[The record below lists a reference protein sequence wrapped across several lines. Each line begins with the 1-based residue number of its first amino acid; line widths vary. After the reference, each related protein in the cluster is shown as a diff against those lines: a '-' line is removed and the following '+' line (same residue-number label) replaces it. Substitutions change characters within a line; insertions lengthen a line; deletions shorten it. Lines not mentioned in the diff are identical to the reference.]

1 MLHMYKK
8 LLMTSSL
15 ALILAACGGEETK
28 TPEQSNADNQTK
40 QEEVQQSVEKDWTQ
54 DSRLQEPTEDTVC
67 AMCNMKVYT
76 KDHEMGV
83 FSAQAI
89 KADGSVVFY
98 DDIGCLLNAEFAN
111 MEVNEKFV
119 RDYNTLNWFNV
130 EQAYI
135 VKTTLKSPMNWGYIF
150 FKFEEDANTYI
161 KEHDG
166 ATLTSYTEVRQQALE
181 RRKAK
186 IKAGK
191 YFPAFIL
198 CLIFKIFHKICD
210 KSVVICAKT
219 KLTYLQDL
227 GVCI

>member
-1 MLHMYKK
+1 MYKK
-8 LLMTSSL
+8 LVMTSSL

-28 TPEQSNADNQTK
+28 APEQSNTEDQT
-40 QEEVQQSVEKDWTQ
+40 QQVEQAVEKDWTQ
-54 DSRLQEPTEDTVC
+54 DARLQEPTEETVC

-89 KADGSVVFY
+89 KADGSIVFY

-111 MEVNEKFV
+111 VEVNEKFV

-135 VKTTLKSPMNWGYIF
+135 VKTNLKSPMNWGYIF
-150 FKFEEDANTYI
+150 FKYEDDADKYI
-161 KEHDG
+161 AENEG
-166 ATLTSYTEVRQQALE
+166 SELTSYTKVRQEALE

-186 IKAGK
+186 MNATN
-191 YFPAFIL
+191 
-198 CLIFKIFHKICD
+198 
-210 KSVVICAKT
+210 T
-219 KLTYLQDL
+219 KVDMNSEGAEHQQVNQSEEDSNHE
-227 GVCI
+227 

>member
-1 MLHMYKK
+1 M
-8 LLMTSSL
+8 
-15 ALILAACGGEETK
+15 
-28 TPEQSNADNQTK
+28 EQA
-40 QEEVQQSVEKDWTQ
+40 VEKDWTQ
-54 DSRLQEPTEDTVC
+54 DARLQEPTEETVC

-89 KADGSVVFY
+89 KADGSIVFY

-111 MEVNEKFV
+111 VEVNEKFV

-150 FKFEEDANTYI
+150 FKYEDDADKYI
-161 KEHDG
+161 AENEG
-166 ATLTSYTEVRQQALE
+166 SELTSYTKVRQEALE

-186 IKAGK
+186 MNATNTTVDMNSEG
-191 YFPAFIL
+191 AE
-198 CLIFKIFHKICD
+198 HQQGNESEED
-210 KSVVICAKT
+210 SSNHE
-219 KLTYLQDL
+219 
-227 GVCI
+227 

>member
-1 MLHMYKK
+1 MYKK
-8 LLMTSSL
+8 LLIASSL
-15 ALILAACGGEETK
+15 ALILAACSNEETK
-28 TPEQSNADNQTK
+28 TEEKSNADEQTQ

-54 DSRLQEPTEDTVC
+54 DARLQEPTEETVC

-89 KADGSVVFY
+89 KADGSIAFY

-111 MEVNEKFV
+111 VEVNEKFV

-135 VKTTLKSPMNWGYIF
+135 VKTQLKSPMNWGYIF
-150 FKFEEDANTYI
+150 FKYEDDSQKYI
-161 KEHDG
+161 AENEG
-166 ATLTSYTEVRQQALE
+166 AELTSYTEVRQQALE

-186 IKAGK
+186 QQAAGMNGNNSAGGNMNK
-191 YFPAFIL
+191 EGAMNQQGNESEE
-198 CLIFKIFHKICD
+198 D
-210 KSVVICAKT
+210 SSSNE
-219 KLTYLQDL
+219 
-227 GVCI
+227 

>member
-1 MLHMYKK
+1 MYKK
-8 LLMTSSL
+8 LFMASSL

-28 TPEQSNADNQTK
+28 TSEQSTADDQT
-40 QEEVQQSVEKDWTQ
+40 QQVEQAVEKDWTQ
-54 DSRLQEPTEDTVC
+54 DARLQEPTEETVC

-89 KADGSVVFY
+89 KADGSIVFY

-111 MEVNEKFV
+111 VEVNEKFV

-150 FKFEEDANTYI
+150 FKYEDDADKYI
-161 KEHDG
+161 AENEG
-166 ATLTSYTEVRQQALE
+166 SELTSYTKVRQEALE

-186 IKAGK
+186 LNATN
-191 YFPAFIL
+191 
-198 CLIFKIFHKICD
+198 
-210 KSVVICAKT
+210 KT
-219 KLTYLQDL
+219 VDMNSEGAEHQQGNDSEEDSSNHE
-227 GVCI
+227 

>member
-1 MLHMYKK
+1 MIRMYKK
-8 LLMTSSL
+8 LFMTSSL

-28 TPEQSNADNQTK
+28 APEQSNTDDQT
-40 QEEVQQSVEKDWTQ
+40 QQVEQAVEKDWTQ
-54 DSRLQEPTEDTVC
+54 DARLQEPTEETVC

-89 KADGSVVFY
+89 KADGSIVFY

-111 MEVNEKFV
+111 VEVNEKFV

-150 FKFEEDANTYI
+150 FKYEDDADKYI
-161 KEHDG
+161 AENEG
-166 ATLTSYTEVRQQALE
+166 SELTSYTKVRQEALE

-186 IKAGK
+186 MNATN
-191 YFPAFIL
+191 
-198 CLIFKIFHKICD
+198 
-210 KSVVICAKT
+210 T
-219 KLTYLQDL
+219 KVDMNSEGAEHQQGNESEEDSSNHE
-227 GVCI
+227 

>member
-1 MLHMYKK
+1 MYKK
-8 LLMTSSL
+8 LFMASSL

-28 TPEQSNADNQTK
+28 TSEKSNADDQT
-40 QEEVQQSVEKDWTQ
+40 QQVEQAVEKDWTQ
-54 DSRLQEPTEDTVC
+54 DARLQEPTEETVC

-89 KADGSVVFY
+89 KADGSIVFY

-111 MEVNEKFV
+111 VEVNEKFV

-150 FKFEEDANTYI
+150 FKYEDDADKYI
-161 KEHDG
+161 AENEG
-166 ATLTSYTEVRQQALE
+166 SELTSYTKVRQEALE

-186 IKAGK
+186 MNATN
-191 YFPAFIL
+191 
-198 CLIFKIFHKICD
+198 
-210 KSVVICAKT
+210 T
-219 KLTYLQDL
+219 KVDMNSEGAEHQQGNESEEDTSNHE
-227 GVCI
+227 

>member
-1 MLHMYKK
+1 MIRMYKK
-8 LLMTSSL
+8 LFMTSSL

-28 TPEQSNADNQTK
+28 APEQSNTEDQT
-40 QEEVQQSVEKDWTQ
+40 QQVEQAVEKDWTQ
-54 DSRLQEPTEDTVC
+54 DARLQEPTEETVC

-89 KADGSVVFY
+89 KADGSIVFY

-111 MEVNEKFV
+111 VEVNEKFV

-150 FKFEEDANTYI
+150 FKYEDDAKKYI
-161 KEHDG
+161 AENEG
-166 ATLTSYTEVRQQALE
+166 SELTSYTKVRQEALE

-186 IKAGK
+186 MNATSTTVDMNSEG
-191 YFPAFIL
+191 AE
-198 CLIFKIFHKICD
+198 HQQGNESQED
-210 KSVVICAKT
+210 SSNHE
-219 KLTYLQDL
+219 
-227 GVCI
+227 

>member
-1 MLHMYKK
+1 MYKK
-8 LLMTSSL
+8 LFMASSL

-28 TPEQSNADNQTK
+28 APEQSNTENQT
-40 QEEVQQSVEKDWTQ
+40 QQVEQAVEKDWTQ
-54 DSRLQEPTEDTVC
+54 DARLQEPTEETVC

-89 KADGSVVFY
+89 KADGSIVFY

-111 MEVNEKFV
+111 VEVNEKFV

-135 VKTTLKSPMNWGYIF
+135 VKTNLKSPMNWGYIF
-150 FKFEEDANTYI
+150 FKYEDDADKYI
-161 KEHDG
+161 AENEG
-166 ATLTSYTEVRQQALE
+166 SELTSYTKVRQEALE

-186 IKAGK
+186 MNATN
-191 YFPAFIL
+191 
-198 CLIFKIFHKICD
+198 
-210 KSVVICAKT
+210 T
-219 KLTYLQDL
+219 KVDMNSEGAEHQQGNESEEDSSNHE
-227 GVCI
+227 

>member
-1 MLHMYKK
+1 MYKK
-8 LLMTSSL
+8 LFMASSL

-28 TPEQSNADNQTK
+28 TSEQSNADDQT
-40 QEEVQQSVEKDWTQ
+40 QQVEQAVEKDWTQ
-54 DSRLQEPTEDTVC
+54 DARLQEPTEETVC

-89 KADGSVVFY
+89 KADGSIVFY

-111 MEVNEKFV
+111 VEVNEKFV

-150 FKFEEDANTYI
+150 FKYEDDANKYI
-161 KEHDG
+161 AENEG
-166 ATLTSYTEVRQQALE
+166 SELTSYTKVRQEALE

-186 IKAGK
+186 MNATN
-191 YFPAFIL
+191 
-198 CLIFKIFHKICD
+198 
-210 KSVVICAKT
+210 T
-219 KLTYLQDL
+219 KVDMNSEGAEHQQGNESEEDSSNHE
-227 GVCI
+227 

>member
-1 MLHMYKK
+1 MYKK
-8 LLMTSSL
+8 LFMASSL

-28 TPEQSNADNQTK
+28 APEQSNTENQT
-40 QEEVQQSVEKDWTQ
+40 QQVEQAVEKDWTQ
-54 DSRLQEPTEDTVC
+54 DARLQEPTEETVC

-76 KDHEMGV
+76 KNHEMGV

-89 KADGSVVFY
+89 KADGSIVFY

-111 MEVNEKFV
+111 VEVNEKFV

-150 FKFEEDANTYI
+150 FKYEDDADKYI
-161 KEHDG
+161 AENEG
-166 ATLTSYTEVRQQALE
+166 SELTSYTKVRQEALE

-186 IKAGK
+186 MNATN
-191 YFPAFIL
+191 
-198 CLIFKIFHKICD
+198 
-210 KSVVICAKT
+210 T
-219 KLTYLQDL
+219 KVDMNSEGAEHQQGNESEEDSSNHE
-227 GVCI
+227 

>member
-1 MLHMYKK
+1 MYKK
-8 LLMTSSL
+8 LFMASSL

-28 TPEQSNADNQTK
+28 TSEQSTADDQT
-40 QEEVQQSVEKDWTQ
+40 QQVEQAVEKDWTQ
-54 DSRLQEPTEDTVC
+54 DARLQEPTEETVC

-89 KADGSVVFY
+89 KADGSIVFY

-111 MEVNEKFV
+111 VEVNEKFV

-150 FKFEEDANTYI
+150 FKYEDDADKYI
-161 KEHDG
+161 AENEG
-166 ATLTSYTEVRQQALE
+166 SELTSYTKVRQEALE

-186 IKAGK
+186 MNATNK
-191 YFPAFIL
+191 
-198 CLIFKIFHKICD
+198 
-210 KSVVICAKT
+210 
-219 KLTYLQDL
+219 
-227 GVCI
+227 

>member
-1 MLHMYKK
+1 MIRMYKK
-8 LLMTSSL
+8 LFMASSL

-28 TPEQSNADNQTK
+28 APEQSNADDQT
-40 QEEVQQSVEKDWTQ
+40 QQVEQAVEKDWTQ
-54 DSRLQEPTEDTVC
+54 DARLQEPTEETVC

-89 KADGSVVFY
+89 KADGSIVFY

-111 MEVNEKFV
+111 VEVNEKFV

-150 FKFEEDANTYI
+150 FKYEDDADKYI
-161 KEHDG
+161 AENEG
-166 ATLTSYTEVRQQALE
+166 SELTSYTKVRQEALE

-186 IKAGK
+186 MNATKTTVDMNSEGAG
-191 YFPAFIL
+191 
-198 CLIFKIFHKICD
+198 HQQGNESQED
-210 KSVVICAKT
+210 SSNHE
-219 KLTYLQDL
+219 
-227 GVCI
+227 

>member
-1 MLHMYKK
+1 MYKK
-8 LLMTSSL
+8 LFMASSL

-28 TPEQSNADNQTK
+28 TSEQSNTENQT
-40 QEEVQQSVEKDWTQ
+40 QQVEQAVEKDWTQ
-54 DSRLQEPTEDTVC
+54 DARLQEPTEETVC

-76 KDHEMGV
+76 KNHEMGV

-89 KADGSVVFY
+89 KADGSIVFY

-111 MEVNEKFV
+111 VEVNEKFV

-150 FKFEEDANTYI
+150 FKYEDDADKYI
-161 KEHDG
+161 AENEG
-166 ATLTSYTEVRQQALE
+166 SELTSYTKVRQEALE

-186 IKAGK
+186 MNATNTTVDMNSEG
-191 YFPAFIL
+191 AA
-198 CLIFKIFHKICD
+198 HQQGNESEED
-210 KSVVICAKT
+210 SSNHE
-219 KLTYLQDL
+219 
-227 GVCI
+227 

>member
-1 MLHMYKK
+1 MYKK
-8 LLMTSSL
+8 LFMASSL

-28 TPEQSNADNQTK
+28 TSEQSTADDQT
-40 QEEVQQSVEKDWTQ
+40 QQVEQAVEKDWTQ
-54 DSRLQEPTEDTVC
+54 DARLQEPTEETVC

-89 KADGSVVFY
+89 KADGSIVFY

-111 MEVNEKFV
+111 VEVNEKFV

-135 VKTTLKSPMNWGYIF
+135 VKTNLKSPMNWGYIF
-150 FKFEEDANTYI
+150 FKYEDDADKYI
-161 KEHDG
+161 AENEG
-166 ATLTSYTEVRQQALE
+166 SELTSYTKVRQEALE

-186 IKAGK
+186 MNATN
-191 YFPAFIL
+191 
-198 CLIFKIFHKICD
+198 
-210 KSVVICAKT
+210 T
-219 KLTYLQDL
+219 KVDMNSEGAEHQQGNESEEDSSNHE
-227 GVCI
+227 

>member
-1 MLHMYKK
+1 MYKK
-8 LLMTSSL
+8 LLMTGSL
-15 ALILAACGGEETK
+15 ALVLVACGDEETK
-28 TPEQSNADNQTK
+28 SPDQPNADNQT
-40 QEEVQQSVEKDWTQ
+40 QQVEQAVEKDWTQ
-54 DSRLQEPTEDTVC
+54 DARLQEPTEDTVC

-150 FKFEEDANTYI
+150 FKYEDDANKYI
-161 KEHDG
+161 AENEG
-166 ATLTSYTEVRQQALE
+166 SELTSYTKVRQEALE

-186 IKAGK
+186 MNATNTTVDMNSEG
-191 YFPAFIL
+191 AE
-198 CLIFKIFHKICD
+198 HQQGNESEED
-210 KSVVICAKT
+210 SSN
-219 KLTYLQDL
+219 Q
-227 GVCI
+227 

>member
-1 MLHMYKK
+1 MYKK
-8 LLMTSSL
+8 LFMASSL

-28 TPEQSNADNQTK
+28 APEQSNTEDQT
-40 QEEVQQSVEKDWTQ
+40 QQVEQAVEKDWTQ
-54 DSRLQEPTEDTVC
+54 DARLQEPTEETVC

-89 KADGSVVFY
+89 KADGSIVFY

-111 MEVNEKFV
+111 VEVNEKFV

-150 FKFEEDANTYI
+150 FKYEDDANKYI
-161 KEHDG
+161 AENEG
-166 ATLTSYTEVRQQALE
+166 SELTSYTKVRQEALE

-186 IKAGK
+186 MNATNTTVDMNSEG
-191 YFPAFIL
+191 AE
-198 CLIFKIFHKICD
+198 HQQGNESEED
-210 KSVVICAKT
+210 SSNHE
-219 KLTYLQDL
+219 
-227 GVCI
+227 

>member
-1 MLHMYKK
+1 MIRMYKK
-8 LLMTSSL
+8 LFMTSSL

-28 TPEQSNADNQTK
+28 TPEQSNTDDQT
-40 QEEVQQSVEKDWTQ
+40 QQVEQAVEKDWTQ
-54 DSRLQEPTEDTVC
+54 DARLQEPTEETVC

-89 KADGSVVFY
+89 KADGSIVFY

-111 MEVNEKFV
+111 VEVNEKFV

-150 FKFEEDANTYI
+150 FKYEDDANKYI
-161 KEHDG
+161 AENEG
-166 ATLTSYTEVRQQALE
+166 SELTSYTKVRQEALE

-186 IKAGK
+186 MNATNTTVDMNSEG
-191 YFPAFIL
+191 AE
-198 CLIFKIFHKICD
+198 HQQGNESEED
-210 KSVVICAKT
+210 SSNE
-219 KLTYLQDL
+219 
-227 GVCI
+227 

>member
-1 MLHMYKK
+1 MIRIYKK
-8 LLMTSSL
+8 LIMTSSL

-28 TPEQSNADNQTK
+28 APEQSNTDDQT
-40 QEEVQQSVEKDWTQ
+40 QQVEQALEKDWTQ
-54 DSRLQEPTEDTVC
+54 DARLQEPTEETVC

-89 KADGSVVFY
+89 KADGSIVFY

-111 MEVNEKFV
+111 VEVNEKFV

-150 FKFEEDANTYI
+150 FKYEDDADKYI
-161 KEHDG
+161 AENEG
-166 ATLTSYTEVRQQALE
+166 SELTSYTKVRQEALE

-186 IKAGK
+186 MNATNTTVDMNSEGAG
-191 YFPAFIL
+191 
-198 CLIFKIFHKICD
+198 HQQGNESQED
-210 KSVVICAKT
+210 SSNHE
-219 KLTYLQDL
+219 
-227 GVCI
+227 